1 MDCSHPMAPEDEE
14 LLQFALDGEAL
25 TEEASR
31 HLEHCETCQRRLAE
45 YKDINA
51 SLVSHLYRS
60 LCPPGSKLSL
70 YCAGLLS
77 QDEQTTI
84 KTHLLDCPLCAD
96 EVALTQRFLAETLLP
111 SPDSL
116 SNGNNN
122 LL

>member
-1 MDCSHPMAPEDEE
+1 MDCSHPMAPDDEE

-31 HLEHCETCQRRLAE
+31 HLEQCEICRRRLAE

-51 SLVSHLYRS
+51 SLVSRLYRS
-60 LCPPGSKLSL
+60 MCPPGSKLSL

-77 QDEQTTI
+77 QDEQDNI
-84 KTHLLDCPLCAD
+84 ATHLQECPLCA
-96 EVALTQRFLAETLLP
+96 EEAAQSRRFLEETLLP

-116 SNGNNN
+116 SNGKNN
-122 LL
+122 LF

>member
-1 MDCSHPMAPEDEE
+1 MAPDDEE
-14 LLQFALDGEAL
+14 LLQLALDGEAL
-25 TEEASR
+25 TEEAGR
-31 HLEHCETCQRRLAE
+31 HLEQCETCQRRLAE

-77 QDEQTTI
+77 QDEQI
-84 KTHLLDCPLCAD
+84 SIETHLLDCPLCAE
-96 EVALTQRFLAETLLP
+96 EVALTQSFLAETLLP
-111 SPDSL
+111 CPDSL

>member
-1 MDCSHPMAPEDEE
+1 MAPEDEE
-14 LLQFALDGEAL
+14 LLQLALDGEAL

-31 HLEHCETCQRRLAE
+31 HLEQCETCQRRLAE

-84 KTHLLDCPLCAD
+84 ETHLKDCPLCAE

>member
-1 MDCSHPMAPEDEE
+1 MNCSNPMAPGDEE
-14 LLQFALDGEAL
+14 LLQFALEGEGL

-31 HLEHCETCQRRLAE
+31 HLEQCETCQKRLAE

-51 SLVSHLYRS
+51 SLVSHLYRR

-70 YCAGLLS
+70 YCAGFLS
-77 QDEQTTI
+77 QDEQDSI
-84 KTHLLDCPLCAD
+84 ETHLQDCPLCAE
-96 EVALTQRFLAETLLP
+96 EVAETRRFLAEPLFP

-116 SNGNNN
+116 SNGKNN

>member
-1 MDCSHPMAPEDEE
+1 MAPEDEE
-14 LLQFALDGEAL
+14 LLQLALDGEAL

-31 HLEHCETCQRRLAE
+31 HLEQCETCQRRLAE
-45 YKDINA
+45 YKNINA

-60 LCPPGSKLSL
+60 LCPPGSKISL

-77 QDEQTTI
+77 QNEQTTI
-84 KTHLLDCPLCAD
+84 ETHLQECPLCAE

-116 SNGNNN
+116 SNGNNK